1 MPCFPIYS
9 FALKASP
16 KIRTRLYFFYINK
29 FKPDLRLVM
38 RIPKVEERYQDNPA
52 FLCDFVKDGT
62 VIALVGRN
70 RPTYFHCPDGHGR
83 SSRLPACLILYWLP
97 NITINVT
104 PSPISLQSI
113 GSVVFKYYKFFRIVP
128 FGHDTQSFNTIR
140 QTIQ

>member
-62 VIALVGRN
+62 IIALVYQN
-70 RPTYFHCPDGHGR
+70 RPMYLHCPDGHG
-83 SSRLPACLILYWLP
+83 SPSRLPACLILHWLP
-97 NITINVT
+97 NIIINVT

-140 QTIQ
+140 QTI